1 MTRIR
6 QQNVTA
12 AQWSSNGEA
21 LGALDLTQPENDPF
35 GANVF
40 SVAVQRE
47 RLPGDAF
54 RNLRA
59 TLAAGEALAPDLAD
73 AVPEAMK
80 EWALENGATPFTH
93 MFQPLTGSTA

>member
-21 LGALDLTQPENDPF
+21 LGAIDLTQPENDPF

-47 RLPGDAF
+47 RLP
-54 RNLRA
+54 
-59 TLAAGEALAPDLAD
+59 AD
-73 AVPEAMK
+73 VFEK
-80 EWALENGATPFTH
+80 LQST
-93 MFQPLTGSTA
+93 FQG